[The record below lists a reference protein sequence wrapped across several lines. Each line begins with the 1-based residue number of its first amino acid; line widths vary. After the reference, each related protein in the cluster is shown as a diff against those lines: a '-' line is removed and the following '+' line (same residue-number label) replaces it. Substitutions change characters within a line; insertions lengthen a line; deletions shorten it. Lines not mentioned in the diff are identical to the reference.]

1 MAKDQVRG
9 VWEDFKLGLT
19 QKQLDAV
26 LDELEQY
33 TGGDYDEVSC
43 EFVMFLHGVTISMP
57 YWCSAKRG
65 AYKKSKDKAKKSH
78 HKGKA

>member
-1 MAKDQVRG
+1 MARDVVRET
-9 VWEDFKLGLT
+9 WENFKLGLT
-19 QKQLDAV
+19 QRQLDEL

-33 TGGDYDEVSC
+33 TGGVYSQIPC
-43 EFVMFLHGVTISMP
+43 EYLLFLHGVTISMP

>member
-43 EFVMFLHGVTISMP
+43 EFVMFLHGVAISMP
-57 YWCSAKRG
+57 YWCSHARRG
-65 AYKKSKDKAKKSH
+65 AYKATKKSH
-78 HKGKA
+78 HKRS